1 MNDRHVRPTNFDV
14 DIKLN
19 NQRQEK
25 TAKKILIFNN
35 MHVLLYIIDKSAE
48 YYNCCING
56 IFDAFG
62 LHKMILLK
70 PSDYAQTIRRNKKFH
85 ISHPKSKKKHST
97 KQFFKLDI
105 LDFSKFLVFGFLHVM
120 LYFMETA

>member
-1 MNDRHVRPTNFDV
+1 MNDRHVRPANFDV

-25 TAKKILIFNN
+25 TAKIFLIVNN

-85 ISHPKSKKKHST
+85 ISHPKSKKNT
-97 KQFFKLDI
+97 PPNN
-105 LDFSKFLVFGFLHVM
+105 FSSWI
-120 LYFMETA
+120 Y